1 MDCHILSDLSDDPVL
16 NAIEKFSHHTSVH
29 KIKVARD
36 SSDCFCFNL
45 VTIEDIC
52 EEIVGLDD
60 SKVTQ
65 GDDMHTKIVKN
76 SSDIFSNFFQANL
89 NNAIETATFPDKL

>member
-1 MDCHILSDLSDDPVL
+1 MERPILSDLSDDPVL
-16 NAIEKFSHHTSVH
+16 NAMEKFFHHTSVH

-36 SSDCFCFNL
+36 SSDCFCFKV
-45 VTIEDIC
+45 VTIEGIC
-52 EEIVGLDD
+52 KEIVGLVN
-60 SKVTQ
+60 SKATQ
-65 GDDMHTKIVKN
+65 GNDMHTKIIKN